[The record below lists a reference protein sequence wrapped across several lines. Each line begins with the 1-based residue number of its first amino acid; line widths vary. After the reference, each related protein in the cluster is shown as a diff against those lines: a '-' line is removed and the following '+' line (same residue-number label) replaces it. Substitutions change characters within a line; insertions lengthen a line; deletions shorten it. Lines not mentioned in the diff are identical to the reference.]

1 MTSSLVHGEVMLAI
15 ALMTVVTVALRLGG
29 YLLMSYVTVTPRVR
43 RMLGALPGSVIT
55 AAVLPVA
62 WQGGI
67 VAIAAVAVA
76 MLAMLITN
84 RDIIAV
90 IAGSATAALLRLAG
104 FAG

>member
-1 MTSSLVHGEVMLAI
+1 MHGEVMLAI

-29 YLLMSYVTVTPRVR
+29 YFMMSYVTVTPRVR

-62 WQGGI
+62 LAGGT
-67 VAIAAVAVA
+67 VAMAAVAVA
-76 MLAMLITN
+76 MLAMLVTK